1 MLIVLDTGYRMH
13 YLRGI
18 FEFVYQQVNEI
29 LGITSL
35 GDTTDDTINPSTGN
49 YVLASNAIAD
59 DTNACTPPT
68 GITLTNTAGVALAN
82 TAAATALSL
91 ENFNTFRKQV
101 ATAISTLD
109 KKIDEILD
117 KATLTCSS

>member
-1 MLIVLDTGYRMH
+1 MLIVPDTGYRMH

-35 GDTTDDTINPSTGN
+35 GDTTDDAINPSTGN

-109 KKIDEILD
+109 KKIDEILN
-117 KATLTCSS
+117 KATLTC

>member
-1 MLIVLDTGYRMH
+1 MH

-35 GDTTDDTINPSTGN
+35 GDTTDDAINPSTGN

-109 KKIDEILD
+109 KKIDEILN
-117 KATLTCSS
+117 KATLTC

>member
-35 GDTTDDTINPSTGN
+35 GDTTDDAINPSTGN

-109 KKIDEILD
+109 KKIDEILN
-117 KATLTCSS
+117 KATLTC

>member
-1 MLIVLDTGYRMH
+1 MLIVPDTGYRMH

-35 GDTTDDTINPSTGN
+35 GDTTDDAINPSTGN

-117 KATLTCSS
+117 KATLTC